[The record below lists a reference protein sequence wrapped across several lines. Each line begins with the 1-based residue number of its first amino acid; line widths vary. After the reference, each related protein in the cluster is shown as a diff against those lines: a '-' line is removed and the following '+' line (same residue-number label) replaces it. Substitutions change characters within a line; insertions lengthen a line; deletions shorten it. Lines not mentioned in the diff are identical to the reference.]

1 LFTFILIAV
10 LLLLV
15 LTFGLV
21 ITLALDCIINGT
33 EEKHPF
39 EDSNVSLPNK
49 LIGPVMSI
57 KYYKVCLQMKLS
69 GIPDDISNIIKVYL
83 KFNKGP
89 QHNKEMSRLVK
100 LIASN
105 KDALPF
111 IREAIE
117 KRLK

>member
-1 LFTFILIAV
+1 
-10 LLLLV
+10 
-15 LTFGLV
+15 
-21 ITLALDCIINGT
+21 
-33 EEKHPF
+33 
-39 EDSNVSLPNK
+39 
-49 LIGPVMSI
+49 
-57 KYYKVCLQMKLS
+57 MKLS

-89 QHNKEMSRLVK
+89 QHTKEMSKLVK

>member
-1 LFTFILIAV
+1 MFTFIFIAF
-10 LLLLV
+10 LLLLATPLVYLLV
-15 LTFGLV
+15 LYCSV
-21 ITLALDCIINGT
+21 

-39 EDSNVSLPNK
+39 EALNISLPNK
-49 LIGPVMSI
+49 LIGHVMSI
-57 KYYKVCLQMKLS
+57 KYYKVCLQMKMAN
-69 GIPDDISNIIKVYL
+69 IPDDISNVIKVYL
-83 KFNKGP
+83 KFNKGS